1 MTGPAFEA
9 AATALVLRD
18 GRGVTIRPVH
28 PADAEA
34 FAAAFARLSPE
45 ARYSRMMGSV
55 RELSNAAVQQ
65 AVNPVAGREL
75 ALVAI
80 AAKPEETIVGGA
92 RYIVDDHGSCEFALA
107 IADEWQRVGLASQ
120 LLRALI
126 AHARERR
133 LQSIYG
139 YVLATNKSMLQLAA
153 RLGFEITASDE
164 GPAVRLVRLEL
175 AAN

>member
-1 MTGPAFEA
+1 MTAM
-9 AATALVLRD
+9 ALVLRD
-18 GRGVTIRPVH
+18 GRSVTIRPVH
-28 PADAEA
+28 SADADA

-55 RELSNAAVQQ
+55 RELSKAAVRQ

-75 ALVAI
+75 ALVAV
-80 AAKPEETIVGGA
+80 AGVGQEAIVGGA
-92 RYIVDDHGSCEFALA
+92 RYVLDDHDSCEFAVA

-133 LQSIYG
+133 LKSVYG
-139 YVLATNKSMLQLAA
+139 YVLATNRGMLELAA
-153 RLGFEITASDE
+153 RLGFEIAASDE
-164 GPAVRLVRLEL
+164 GPTVRLVRLNL
-175 AAN
+175 PN

>member
-1 MTGPAFEA
+1 
-9 AATALVLRD
+9 
-18 GRGVTIRPVH
+18 
-28 PADAEA
+28 
-34 FAAAFARLSPE
+34 
-45 ARYSRMMGSV
+45 
-55 RELSNAAVQQ
+55 
-65 AVNPVAGREL
+65 
-75 ALVAI
+75 
-80 AAKPEETIVGGA
+80 VGGA

-139 YVLATNKSMLQLAA
+139 YVLATNESMLQLAA

-164 GPAVRLVRLEL
+164 GPTVRLVRLEL